1 MPGFSMNIKFFESLK
16 TMLLLTVGLLVIFTG
31 IVVSQLVIRN
41 YSTTLLS
48 GAIARAENI
57 AHKLALDVTD
67 KILINDLVAV
77 QKILDDQLQSESSV
91 SYLFIIS
98 NQEVLVHTFPDGVP
112 VNLINID
119 THKNNKN
126 KNVAKLIS
134 ETNERFIDIR
144 WPIFEEKAGVLRL
157 GISEGPY
164 RYKIKQLG
172 IKMTLIT
179 VAVLIVSLFLSHLLI
194 SHLLKPLIE
203 LTNTVKDIDE
213 KNLDMRLDVKG
224 PAEVNKLVIA
234 YNAMLV
240 RISGYTAKL
249 REYNQR
255 LEQKN
260 KDLDRAHN
268 QMMTTFSVSQKIA
281 ALPGLKRIC
290 LFLVETLQ
298 DIVEC
303 KDLSMI
309 VFDNEQGIASLVLE
323 GNFITLEKEDFDS
336 VHTKA
341 NQIVSPVFLK
351 NEEIKALSLPHG
363 LNKSSRMAIF
373 PFHHHKQVLGAVLIS
388 CPDDCVCVKTEMDV
402 INLILAQTS
411 GAVYRAFEHEK
422 EIKGLKSRIDKV
434 SGYKGMVGKD
444 PKIQIIYKLIEDVA
458 PTDATVLI
466 QGESGTGKEMV
477 AKALHD
483 VSGRSA
489 KPFIVINCSAYPATL
504 LESELFGHEKGAFT
518 GAVHRKIGRFEQ
530 ARGGTVFLDEIG
542 EISLSAQTMLL
553 RVLQSQKIERIGGES
568 SISVNTRVLAATN
581 RNLLEEVK
589 NGNFRED
596 LYYRL
601 NVIPINLPP
610 LRERKNDV
618 SLLAIYFLKKFAD
631 EQNKIIEKI
640 DPEAMRLLLDYN
652 WPGNIRELENS
663 IEHAVTL
670 SKSNKIFMSEL
681 PNHLFQNIRLIEP
694 AKKEKI
700 LAANEEGIIRQA
712 LDDCTWN
719 KTAAAATLGI
729 SRSTLYE
736 KLKKYKILSPDAAK
750 QPLLLN
756 L

>member
-1 MPGFSMNIKFFESLK
+1 MPHFPLNIKFFKSLK
-16 TMLLLTVGLLVIFTG
+16 TTLLLTVALLVIFTG

-77 QKILDDQLQSESSV
+77 QKIIDDQLQSESSV
-91 SYLFIIS
+91 SYLFILS
-98 NQEVLVHTFPDGVP
+98 DQKVLVHTFSDGVP

-119 THKNNKN
+119 SHKNNI
-126 KNVAKLIS
+126 AKLIS

-157 GISEGPY
+157 GISEEPY
-164 RYKIKQLG
+164 RYKVKQLSL
-172 IKMTLIT
+172 KMTLIT
-179 VAVLIVSLFLSHLLI
+179 FAVLIVSLVLSHLLI
-194 SHLLKPLIE
+194 SHLLKPLIK
-203 LTNTVKDIDE
+203 LTNSVKDIDE
-213 KNLDMRLDVKG
+213 ENLDMRLDVKG
-224 PAEVNKLVIA
+224 PLEVNKLVAA
-234 YNAMLV
+234 YNAMLG
-240 RISGYTAKL
+240 RIAGYTTKL
-249 REYNQR
+249 QGYNQR

-268 QMMTTFSVSQKIA
+268 QMITTFSVSQKIA
-281 ALPGLKRIC
+281 ALPDLKRIC
-290 LFLVETLQ
+290 SFLVDTLQ
-298 DIVEC
+298 EIVEC

-309 VFDNEQGIASLVLE
+309 IFDNEEKAPYLVR
-323 GNFITLEKEDFDS
+323 GANFISLAKENFDILYNK
-336 VHTKA
+336 T
-341 NQIVSPVFLK
+341 NDIESPIFLK
-351 NEEIKALSLPHG
+351 NDEIKALPLPDH
-363 LNKSSRMAIF
+363 LNKSMRMAIF
-373 PFHHHKQVLGAVLIS
+373 PFHHHKQILGAILIS

-402 INLILAQTS
+402 INLILKQAS
-411 GAVYRAFEHEK
+411 GAVYRASEHDK
-422 EIKGLKSRIDKV
+422 EIKVLKGTIDKV

-483 VSGRSA
+483 VSGRSN

-518 GAVHRKIGRFEQ
+518 GAVQRKTGRFEQ
-530 ARGGTVFLDEIG
+530 ASGGTVFLDEIG

-553 RVLQSQKIERIGGES
+553 RVLQSQKIERIGGND
-568 SISVNTRVLAATN
+568 SIKVNTRVLAATN
-581 RNLLEEVK
+581 KNLLEEVK

-601 NVIPINLPP
+601 NVIPIDLPT

-618 SLLAIYFLKKFAD
+618 SLLAKYFLKKYSV
-631 EQNKIIEKI
+631 EQEKIISNI

-663 IEHAVTL
+663 MEHAVTL
-670 SKSNKIFMSEL
+670 SKSGIIFMSDL
-681 PNHLFQNIRLIEP
+681 PNHLIRKIQTQP
-694 AKKEKI
+694 SKKTKI
-700 LAANEEGIIRQA
+700 LTANEESVIRQT
-712 LDDCTWN
+712 LNECKWN
-719 KTAAAATLGI
+719 KTSTATNLGI

-736 KLKKYKILSPDAAK
+736 KLKKYKIISP
-750 QPLLLN
+750 N
-756 L
+756 

>member
-1 MPGFSMNIKFFESLK
+1 MNIKLFESLK
-16 TMLLLTVGLLVIFTG
+16 TMLLITVAFLVIFTG

-77 QKILDDQLQSESSV
+77 QKILDDQMQTESSV
-91 SYLFIIS
+91 SYLFIIN
-98 NQEVLVHTFPDGVP
+98 NQKVLVHTFSDGVP
-112 VNLINID
+112 VNLINVD
-119 THKNNKN
+119 SHKNNKN
-126 KNVAKLIS
+126 INVAKLVT
-134 ETNERFIDIR
+134 ETSERFIDIR
-144 WPIFEEKAGVLRL
+144 MPIFEEKAGVLRL

-164 RYKIKQLG
+164 RYRVKQLS

-179 VAVLIVSLFLSHLLI
+179 IAVLVVSLLLSHLLI
-194 SHLLKPLIE
+194 SHLLKPLIK
-203 LTNTVKDIDE
+203 LTNTVKNIDE
-213 KNLDMRLDVKG
+213 ENLNIRLDVKG
-224 PAEVNKLVIA
+224 RAEVNKLVVA
-234 YNAMLV
+234 YNAMLE
-240 RISGYTAKL
+240 RIAEYTTKL
-249 REYNQR
+249 KEYNQT

-281 ALPGLKRIC
+281 ALPDLKKVC
-290 LFLVETLQ
+290 SFLVETLQ

-309 VFDNEQGIASLVLE
+309 VFDNEQKVPYLVME
-323 GNFITLEKEDFDS
+323 NNFISLGKNNFDPLYNR
-336 VHTKA
+336 A
-341 NQIVSPVFLK
+341 NEIDSPIFLK
-351 NEEIKALSLPHG
+351 NDEIGALPFPKH
-363 LNKSSRMAIF
+363 LNKSTRMAIF
-373 PFHHHKQVLGAVLIS
+373 PFHHHNQVLGAILIS
-388 CPDDCVCVKTEMDV
+388 CPDECVCVKTEMDV
-402 INLILAQTS
+402 INLILKQAS
-411 GAVYRAFEHEK
+411 GAIYRASEHDK
-422 EIKGLKSRIDKV
+422 EIKGLKSKIDKIT
-434 SGYKGMVGKD
+434 GYKGMVGKD
-444 PKIQIIYKLIEDVA
+444 PKIQIVYKLIEDVA

-483 VSGRSA
+483 VSRRA
-489 KPFIVINCSAYPATL
+489 DKPFIVINCSAYPATL

-518 GAVHRKIGRFEQ
+518 GAVQRKTGRFEQ
-530 ARGGTVFLDEIG
+530 ASGGTVFLDEIG

-553 RVLQSQKIERIGGES
+553 RVLQNQKIERIGGGQP
-568 SISVNTRVLAATN
+568 IKVNTRVLAATN
-581 RNLLEEVK
+581 RNLIEEVK

-601 NVIPINLPP
+601 NVIPIDLPT

-618 SLLAIYFLKKFAD
+618 SLLAKFFLKKFAV
-631 EQNKIIEKI
+631 EQEKIINRI

-670 SKSNKIFMSEL
+670 SKSDKIFMSDL
-681 PNHLFQNIRLIEP
+681 PNHLIQKINTQPTKRI
-694 AKKEKI
+694 KI
-700 LAANEEGIIRQA
+700 LAANEENLIRQA
-712 LDDCTWN
+712 LDECSWN
-719 KTAAAATLGI
+719 KTAAATNLGI

-736 KLKKYKILSPDAAK
+736 KLKKYELHSPSK
-750 QPLLLN
+750 
-756 L
+756 

>member
-1 MPGFSMNIKFFESLK
+1 MNIKFFASLK
-16 TMLLLTVGLLVIFTG
+16 TMLLLTVALLVIFTG

-48 GAIARAENI
+48 GVIARAENI

-77 QKILDDQLQSESSV
+77 QKILDDQLRSEPSV
-91 SYLFIIS
+91 SYLFII
-98 NQEVLVHTFPDGVP
+98 NNNKVLVHTFQKGVP
-112 VNLINID
+112 VNLININS
-119 THKNNKN
+119 HGNNIDR
-126 KNVAKLIS
+126 NVVKLIS

-144 WPIFEEKAGVLRL
+144 LPIFKEKAGILRL
-157 GISEGPY
+157 GISEEPY
-164 RYKIKQLG
+164 RSKIKQLS

-179 VAVLIVSLFLSHLLI
+179 FAVLIVSLFIGHFLI
-194 SHLLKPLIE
+194 SRLLQPLII
-203 LTNTVKDIDE
+203 LTDTVKNIDE
-213 KNLDMRLDVKG
+213 ENLDIRLNVKG
-224 PAEVNKLVIA
+224 RAEVTKLVKA
-234 YNAMLV
+234 YNAMLG
-240 RISGYTAKL
+240 RIAGYTTKL
-249 REYNQR
+249 KEYNQT
-255 LEQKN
+255 LEKKN

-268 QMMTTFSVSQKIA
+268 QMMTTFSVSQEIA
-281 ALPGLKRIC
+281 ALPDLKSIC
-290 LFLVETLQ
+290 SFLVQTLQ

-303 KDLSMI
+303 KEVSII
-309 VFDNEQGIASLVLE
+309 VFDNEQRIPYIVIKN
-323 GNFITLEKEDFDS
+323 NFIALKKEPFDAL
-336 VHTKA
+336 HLKT
-341 NQIVSPVFLK
+341 NLTNSPIFLK
-351 NEEIKALSLPHG
+351 DDEIAALPLPHG

-373 PFHHHKQVLGAVLIS
+373 PFHHHKQVLGAILIF

-402 INLILAQTS
+402 INLIIEQSS
-411 GAVYRAFEHEK
+411 GAIYRASEHER
-422 EIKGLKSRIDKV
+422 EIKGLKNRIDKV

-477 AKALHD
+477 ANALHI
-483 VSGRSA
+483 VSGRSN

-518 GAVHRKIGRFEQ
+518 GAINRKVGRFEQ

-553 RVLQSQKIERIGGES
+553 RVLQSQKIERIGGEE
-568 SISVNTRVLAATN
+568 SIKVDTRILAATN
-581 RNLLEEVK
+581 RNLLNEVK
-589 NGNFRED
+589 NGGFRED

-618 SLLAIYFLKKFAD
+618 ALLAYYFLKKFAE
-631 EQNKIIEKI
+631 EQDKIIDKI
-640 DPEAMRLLLDYN
+640 DSEAMRLLLDYN

-681 PNHLFQNIRLIEP
+681 PNHLLQNIKTPLT
-694 AKKEKI
+694 KKTKI
-700 LAANEEGIIRQA
+700 LTANEETMIRQA
-712 LDDCTWN
+712 LDDCSWN
-719 KTAAAATLGI
+719 KTAAATDLGI

-736 KLKKYKILSPDAAK
+736 KLKKNNILSPK
-750 QPLLLN
+750 G
-756 L
+756 

>member
-1 MPGFSMNIKFFESLK
+1 MKIKFLKSLK
-16 TMLLLTVGLLVIFTG
+16 TTLLLTVALLVIFTG
-31 IVVSQLVIRN
+31 MVVSQLVIRN

-77 QKILDDQLQSESSV
+77 QKILDDQLQSEPSV
-91 SYLFIIS
+91 SYLFIIN
-98 NQEVLVHTFPDGVP
+98 NQKVLVHTFSQGVP
-112 VNLINID
+112 VNLINVNSH
-119 THKNNKN
+119 TNNKN
-126 KNVAKLIS
+126 RNVIKLVS

-157 GISEGPY
+157 GISEEPY
-164 RYKIKQLG
+164 RFKVRQLS

-179 VAVLIVSLFLSHLLI
+179 AAVLGVSLFLSHMLI
-194 SHLLKPLIE
+194 SHLLQPLIK

-213 KNLDMRLDVKG
+213 DNLDIRLDVKG
-224 PAEVNKLVIA
+224 LAEVNKLVAA
-234 YNAMLV
+234 YNGMLG
-240 RISGYTAKL
+240 RIAGYTAKL
-249 REYNQR
+249 KGYNQK

-268 QMMTTFSVSQKIA
+268 QMMTTFSVSKKIA
-281 ALPGLKRIC
+281 ALPDLKKIC
-290 LFLVETLQ
+290 SFLIETLQ

-303 KDLSMI
+303 NNLSMI
-309 VFDNEQGIASLVLE
+309 VFDNNRKIPYLVIE
-323 GNFITLEKEDFDS
+323 KNFISLKKENFDPLY
-336 VHTKA
+336 TKA
-341 NQIVSPVFLK
+341 NKIDSPVFLK
-351 NEEIKALSLPHG
+351 NDEINALPLPEG

-388 CPDDCVCVKTEMDV
+388 CPGDCVCVKTEMDV
-402 INLILAQTS
+402 INLILKQAS
-411 GAVYRAFEHEK
+411 GAVYRAFEYQK
-422 EIKGLKSRIDKV
+422 EIKGLKSKIDLV

-444 PKIQIIYKLIEDVA
+444 SKIQIIYKLIEDVA
-458 PTDATVLI
+458 PTDATVII

-483 VSGRSA
+483 VSGRSD

-518 GAVHRKIGRFEQ
+518 GAVQRKKGRFEQ
-530 ARGGTVFLDEIG
+530 ASGGTVFLDEIG

-553 RVLQSQKIERIGGES
+553 RVLQSQKIERIGGEK
-568 SISVNTRVLAATN
+568 SIKVDTRVLAATN

-601 NVIPINLPP
+601 NVIPINLPA
-610 LRERKNDV
+610 LRERKNDIP
-618 SLLAIYFLKKFAD
+618 LLANYFLKKFAI
-631 EQNKIIEKI
+631 EQDKRIDRI
-640 DPEAMRLLLDYN
+640 DPETMRVLLDYN

-670 SKSNKIFMSEL
+670 SKSDRIFVSDL
-681 PNHLFQNIRLIEP
+681 PNHLFKHIKTHSTRKVKVL
-694 AKKEKI
+694 K
-700 LAANEEGIIRQA
+700 ANEEVLIRQV
-712 LDDCTWN
+712 LDECNWN
-719 KTAAAATLGI
+719 KTAAATNLGI

-736 KLKKYKILSPDAAK
+736 KLKKHNILSPAAGRK
-750 QPLLLN
+750 R
-756 L
+756 

>member
-1 MPGFSMNIKFFESLK
+1 MNIKFFESLK
-16 TMLLLTVGLLVIFTG
+16 TTLLLTVAFLVIFTG
-31 IVVSQLVIRN
+31 IVISQLVIRN

-48 GAIARAENI
+48 GAIARAESI

-77 QKILDDQLQSESSV
+77 QKILDDQLQSESTV

-98 NQEVLVHTFPDGVP
+98 NQKVIVHTFSEGVP
-112 VNLINID
+112 VNLININS
-119 THKNNKN
+119 HKNNKN
-126 KNVAKLIS
+126 KNVVKLVS
-134 ETNERFIDIR
+134 EENERFIDIR
-144 WPIFEEKAGVLRL
+144 LPIFEEKAGVLRL

-164 RYKIKQLG
+164 RLKVKQLS
-172 IKMTLIT
+172 IKMTFVTI
-179 VAVLIVSLFLSHLLI
+179 AVLVVSLFLSHLLI

-203 LTNTVKDIDE
+203 LTNTVKNIDE
-213 KNLDMRLDVKG
+213 EKLDMRLDVKG
-224 PAEVNKLVIA
+224 PAEVNKLVTA
-234 YNAMLV
+234 YNAMLG
-240 RISGYTAKL
+240 RIAEYTTKL
-249 REYNQR
+249 KGYNQT

-281 ALPGLKRIC
+281 ALSELKKIC
-290 LFLVETLQ
+290 SFLVKTLQ

-309 VFDNEQGIASLVLE
+309 VFDNEQKIPYLVIE
-323 GNFITLEKEDFDS
+323 GDFISIEKDNFDPL
-336 VHTKA
+336 HTKA
-341 NQIVSPVFLK
+341 NQIDSPIFLK
-351 NEEIKALSLPHG
+351 NDEIKALPLPHG

-373 PFHHHKQVLGAVLIS
+373 PFHHHKQVLGAILIS

-402 INLILAQTS
+402 INLILKQAS

-422 EIKGLKSRIDKV
+422 EIKGLISRIDKV

-444 PKIQIIYKLIEDVA
+444 SKIQIVYKLIEDVA

-477 AKALHD
+477 AQALHD
-483 VSGRSA
+483 VSGRSL

-518 GAVHRKIGRFEQ
+518 GAVQRKTGRFEQ
-530 ARGGTVFLDEIG
+530 ASGGTVFLDEIG

-553 RVLQSQKIERIGGES
+553 RVLQSQKIERIGGEK
-568 SISVNTRVLAATN
+568 SIKVNTRVLAATN
-581 RNLLEEVK
+581 KNLLEEVK

-601 NVIPINLPP
+601 NVIPINLPA

-618 SLLAIYFLKKFAD
+618 FLLANYFLKKFAV
-631 EQNKIIEKI
+631 EQEKIIDRI

-670 SKSNKIFMSEL
+670 SKSNRIFMSEL
-681 PNHLFQNIRLIEP
+681 PNHLSQKIKVPP
-694 AKKEKI
+694 AKKTKI
-700 LAANEEGIIRQA
+700 LKANEESIIRQT
-712 LDDCTWN
+712 LDGCNWN
-719 KTAAAATLGI
+719 KTVAAINLGI

-736 KLKKYKILSPDAAK
+736 KLKKYNILSPGG
-750 QPLLLN
+750 
-756 L
+756 